1 MAARLAHA
9 SLEGMPLSQPALWA
23 AAMVAGCAGL
33 AALLILVLR
42 PLLMRHL
49 LAHPNDRSSHKIAT
63 PQGAGLAVMATVLA
77 GTMLAPLLWGPLPGP
92 PLLAVLASAVFLTF
106 SARSTMPMRCRC
118 RGG

>member
-42 PLLMRHL
+42 PLLVRHL
-49 LAHPNDRSSHKIAT
+49 LAHPNAAPRIAS
-63 PQGAGLAVMATVLA
+63 PRRK
-77 GTMLAPLLWGPLPGP
+77 AP
-92 PLLAVLASAVFLTF
+92 AS
-106 SARSTMPMRCRC
+106 R
-118 RGG
+118 